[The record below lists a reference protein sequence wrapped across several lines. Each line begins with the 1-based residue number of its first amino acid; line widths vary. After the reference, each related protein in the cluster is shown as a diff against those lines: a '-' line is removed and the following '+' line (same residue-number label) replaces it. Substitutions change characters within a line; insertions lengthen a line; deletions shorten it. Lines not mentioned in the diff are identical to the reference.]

1 MRIDDTD
8 ALLFDLDGTL
18 IDTVDLILRSYRH
31 TVGVHGYTPLSDE
44 EWLKNLGIPLR
55 MQFRHFTQ
63 EPDEIQAMIST
74 YIEHNL
80 EHHDALVLEYP
91 GVRDAVASF
100 SEAGYRL
107 AVVTSKMH
115 GSLERGLERGG
126 YDGLFEVLIGAD
138 DVVNAKPHP
147 EPVLMA
153 LDKLGVAAE
162 RAVFLGDSPFDMAS
176 GKAAG
181 VRVGA
186 VTWGPFSREE
196 LAGSEPDYWLE
207 SPTDLQRFLPKSQHF
222 KL

>member
-1 MRIDDTD
+1 MRLDNTD

-18 IDTVDLILRSYRH
+18 IDTVDLILKSYRH
-31 TVGVHGYTPLSDE
+31 TVNAHGYTPLPDK

-55 MQFRHFTQ
+55 IQFRHFTE

-74 YIEHNL
+74 YVEHNM
-80 EHHDALVLEYP
+80 EHHDSLVLEYP

-100 SEAGYRL
+100 RDVGYRL

-115 GSLERGLERGG
+115 GGLERGLERGG
-126 YDGLFEVLIGAD
+126 YDGLFEVLVGAD
-138 DVVNAKPHP
+138 DVENPKPHP

-153 LDKLGVAAE
+153 LEKLGVTPE
-162 RAVFLGDSPFDMAS
+162 RAVFLGDSPHDMAS

-186 VTWGPFSREE
+186 VMWGPFSREE
-196 LAGSEPDYWLE
+196 LADSEPDYWLE
-207 SPTDLQRFLPKSQHF
+207 SPSDLRRFLVGP
-222 KL
+222 